1 MHPNQ
6 TNAHR
11 GMTIL
16 LLLCCSILLT
26 ACAGDEPPPTV
37 VTEIKVERVLPP
49 PSLLACQPAPLV
61 PTAPVTQRDLAG
73 YLVDLAGA
81 GEDCRAR
88 LARVK
93 EWTQE

>member
-1 MHPNQ
+1 MQRNQPN
-6 TNAHR
+6 ARR

-16 LLLCCSILLT
+16 SLLCCSILLT
-26 ACAGDEPPPTV
+26 ACAGDTPPTV

-49 PSLLACQPAPLV
+49 TSLLACEPAPLV
-61 PTAPVTQRDLAG
+61 PTQPITQRDLAG

-93 EWTQE
+93 EWSQE

>member
-1 MHPNQ
+1 M
-6 TNAHR
+6 
-11 GMTIL
+11 IL
-16 LLLCCSILLT
+16 SLLFCLTLLT
-26 ACAGDEPPPTV
+26 ACAGDDPPPIV

-49 PSLLACQPAPLV
+49 QSLLACQPAPLV
-61 PTAPVTQRDLAG
+61 PSAPVTQRDLAG

-81 GEDCRAR
+81 GEDCRSR